1 MDEKNVCH
9 RLRREFDKV
18 GLTLILYNLLMT
30 FMVFA
35 AMLLQ
40 QAFLTIRLG
49 NVPIEVMQ
57 EKIAANGWGYILTI
71 AVGFGILLIWK
82 KPEFSVKTIWKKNR
96 PMTVGSFFMLLCVFL
111 SGQTFFFGISTL
123 MEYLSNLMGFS
134 INESIQSASAIGDSV
149 TLFLYGCIL
158 APVFEEVLFR
168 GLLLRM
174 MEPYG
179 KKFTVFATALLFG
192 LFHANIVQSPF
203 AFAVGLVLGY
213 VTVEYGMIW
222 SVVLHFI
229 NNFVLGDLLYR
240 LTSGM
245 APWVSEAIYLGI
257 ISLCTVVTVI
267 LMVVKRRQIMDY
279 LLKKRIHPWCM
290 KSFFTSPGILAFII
304 LMVLNIMLTLVLQ
317 ILA

>member
-1 MDEKNVCH
+1 MDEKYVCH

-18 GLTLILYNLLMT
+18 GLILVLYYLLMT

-35 AMLLQ
+35 ALLMQ
-40 QAFLTIRLG
+40 QVFLTIRLEG
-49 NVPIEVMQ
+49 VSTEVLQ
-57 EKIAANGWGYILTI
+57 EKMTSNGWGYILTI
-71 AVGFGILLIWK
+71 AVGFAILLIWK
-82 KPEFSVKTIWKKNR
+82 KPYFCLKTIWKKNR
-96 PMTVGSFFMLLCVFL
+96 PMTVGDFLMLLGVFL
-111 SGQTFFFGISTL
+111 SGQALFTVFSALLEF
-123 MEYLSNLMGFS
+123 LSNLMGFS
-134 INESIQSASAIGDSV
+134 INESIESASGLGDSV

-179 KKFTVFATALLFG
+179 KKFAVFATALLFG

-240 LTSGM
+240 LTSGL

-267 LMVVKRRQIMDY
+267 LMVVKRRQIMNY
-279 LLKKRIHPWCM
+279 LHEKRIHPWCM
-290 KSFFTSPGILAFII
+290 KSFFTSPGILAFLIR
-304 LMVLNIMLTLVLQ
+304 MVLTIVLTLVLQ
-317 ILA
+317 ILS